1 MGGLLAS
8 CSKPRTTEP
17 RMVAEWTPL
26 HVRRWL
32 AAWGVPS
39 RVTYALLAAEVDGK
53 RLRDLFYNLHD
64 EVLAPW
70 QAINLEL
77 GQDEKKAVLRACN
90 YLDARS
96 WVTVCT

>member
-1 MGGLLAS
+1 
-8 CSKPRTTEP
+8 
-17 RMVAEWTPL
+17 
-26 HVRRWL
+26 
-32 AAWGVPS
+32 
-39 RVTYALLAAEVDGK
+39 
-53 RLRDLFYNLHD
+53 LFYNLHD